1 MRVLDCS
8 EKNYQKV
15 LSQILKILFILKC
28 DTCLVYPS
36 TAVYMCC
43 NQPAI
48 IGTRGTSS
56 TLTGMAAAT
65 VAHVFME
72 DESNVVII
80 SMFPYLLVVVIF
92 GKKA

>member
-15 LSQILKILFILKC
+15 SQRVSQILNLIHTVLKC
-28 DTCLVYPS
+28 GTCTVV
-36 TAVYMCC
+36 VYMCC

-65 VAHVFME
+65 NVFME